1 MEQKCFKEYTKN
13 FISKYGSQLTRL
25 TIYVVLYIIYIENLL
40 NYGNVFVIIV
50 LSYLYIP
57 IILYE
62 LNRETTYSTLFMLKM
77 YSIIILSFIG
87 GIYLNYL
94 NTSQITIIEV
104 LENILKTVKIKYAF
118 EIVIL
123 IFTLTIPTIPMF
135 KILDELID
143 KSRNERG

>member
-1 MEQKCFKEYTKN
+1 MEQKCFKEYIKN

-25 TIYVVLYIIYIENLL
+25 TIYVILYIIYIENLL